1 MEGQELVKLVRATAI
16 QVFVRLGQ
24 PSAGSSGAE
33 RMRRELKADKQYQRR
48 KKRAKAALTRG
59 CKMGS
64 KQACDLLKGEAKW
77 ID

>member
-1 MEGQELVKLVRATAI
+1 
-16 QVFVRLGQ
+16 
-24 PSAGSSGAE
+24 
-33 RMRRELKADKQYQRR
+33 MRRELKADKQYQRR

-64 KQACDLLKGEAKW
+64 KQACDLLKEKAKW